1 MGRSRD
7 IAAIL
12 GKTEI
17 NNPSNERLLFTP
29 GDPISVDSDYV
40 NNQVNTAA
48 GLVFYNTLDSLPVS
62 GLTAGDQAFVSSNDR
77 LYISN
82 GSGWYGIGLIDSS

>member
-29 GDPISVDSDYV
+29 GDTISVDSDYV

>member
-29 GDPISVDSDYV
+29 GDTISVDSDYV
-40 NNQVNTAA
+40 NNQVIAA
-48 GLVFYNTLDSLPVS
+48 GGLAFYNTLDSLPVS